1 MVTVEMVDCRRVVE
15 VGVTGRHVVSY
26 PQRGWVRRT
35 LVVVVSCQ
43 RRRLVAIRLVVPVV
57 VHK

>member
-1 MVTVEMVDCRRVVE
+1 MVEMVGRLRVVE
-15 VGVTGRHVVSY
+15 VEATSRRVVSY